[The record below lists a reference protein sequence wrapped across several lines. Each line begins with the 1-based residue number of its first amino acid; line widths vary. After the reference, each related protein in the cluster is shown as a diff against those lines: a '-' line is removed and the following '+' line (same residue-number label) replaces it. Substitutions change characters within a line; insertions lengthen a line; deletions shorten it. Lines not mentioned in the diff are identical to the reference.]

1 MTFSIMAYNTTKKKK
16 IWTKQDQEW
25 VDKMVNASKKWYKPY
40 KGEIV
45 FVQEGCPQEFVIR
58 TKYNSEDELCKD
70 AEETIAHMNSIDKSK
85 KWKLVSA
92 VLVGKAADD
101 AEEQES

>member
-1 MTFSIMAYNTTKKKK
+1 MAYNTAKKKK

-58 TKYNSEDELCKD
+58 AKYNSEDELSED
-70 AEETIAHMNSIDKSK
+70 AEQTIACMNSIDKSK